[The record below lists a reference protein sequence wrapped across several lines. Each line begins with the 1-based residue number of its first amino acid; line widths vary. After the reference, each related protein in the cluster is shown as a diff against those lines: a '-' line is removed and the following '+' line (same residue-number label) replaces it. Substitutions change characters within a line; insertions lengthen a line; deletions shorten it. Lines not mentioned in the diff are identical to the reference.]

1 MNHSS
6 SELTR
11 ALTDLRDDILLEFEK
26 NPDEQIPQLLQ
37 ILRLFRQSQ
46 MTKPESGDTF

>member
-11 ALTDLRDDILLEFEK
+11 ALTDLRDYLLLEIE
-26 NPDEQIPQLLQ
+26 NIPDEQIPKLLQ
-37 ILRLFRQSQ
+37 ILRLFRQIKR
-46 MTKPESGDTF
+46 TNPES